1 MCLLHKIHVTCKKK
15 KKKSYKLR
23 SLAHSLYDLMI
34 IYFPK
39 VKWQQF
45 KKFFPPFFF
54 SLWKNKNQKKQNTE
68 DVKNSI
74 SIYFYLCSAKYNSR
88 LKALVW

>member
-1 MCLLHKIHVTCKKK
+1 MLLAKK

-54 SLWKNKNQKKQNTE
+54 LCEKQKPK
-68 DVKNSI
+68 K
-74 SIYFYLCSAKYNSR
+74 AKHWRCEKFNFN
-88 LKALVW
+88 LLLFM

>member
-1 MCLLHKIHVTCKKK
+1 MLFTIQMCLLHKIHVTCK

-39 VKWQQF
+39 VK
-45 KKFFPPFFF
+45 
-54 SLWKNKNQKKQNTE
+54 
-68 DVKNSI
+68 
-74 SIYFYLCSAKYNSR
+74 
-88 LKALVW
+88 

>member
-1 MCLLHKIHVTCKKK
+1 MLFTIQMCLLHKIHMLLAK

-39 VKWQQF
+39 VK
-45 KKFFPPFFF
+45 
-54 SLWKNKNQKKQNTE
+54 
-68 DVKNSI
+68 
-74 SIYFYLCSAKYNSR
+74 
-88 LKALVW
+88 